1 VIVLSVYL
9 VTLSSERDSEL
20 LIERA
25 LHDSEKDSAKL
36 RVVYVVMPADE
47 ASLAKLGEQAWV
59 GQALLDEATQELK
72 RTALK
77 VAMARLEEISELA
90 RERGIDCSTDILDGN
105 FEVLTQST
113 ASDRHVTRLY
123 VNGRTRGLFSRLFF
137 GSETARVAQ
146 GADCE
151 VIVVEDGV

>member
-1 VIVLSVYL
+1 MSVYL

-20 LIERA
+20 VIERA
-25 LHDSEKDSAKL
+25 LRDCESDSAKL
-36 RVVYVVMPADE
+36 KVVYVVLPADE
-47 ASLAKLGEQAWV
+47 TSVAKLGEQAWV
-59 GQALLDEATQELK
+59 GQVQLDEAAQELK

-90 RERGIDCSTDILDGN
+90 KERDVVCTTDILDGN

-113 ASDRHVTRLY
+113 ASDRRVTRLY
-123 VNGRTRGLFSRLFF
+123 VNGRTRGVLSRLFF
-137 GSETARVAQ
+137 GSETARVAE